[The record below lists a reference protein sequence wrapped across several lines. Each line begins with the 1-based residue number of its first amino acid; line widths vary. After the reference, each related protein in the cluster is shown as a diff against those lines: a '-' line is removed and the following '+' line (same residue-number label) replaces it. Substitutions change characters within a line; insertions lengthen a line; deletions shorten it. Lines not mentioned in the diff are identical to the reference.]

1 LVSIIGSPAA
11 STTYSIAP
19 SVGTTNNNN
28 GTFTVPVS
36 SGPYT
41 ISATSTLAGAC
52 TTASTNQVSMSAAPA
67 VPNAPTVTTPVNYC
81 VADAAVALTAT
92 ADVNH
97 NLLWYTAATG
107 GTGSTTAP
115 TPDTSV
121 AGTAFYYVSQVNN
134 TTGCESARAA
144 ITVIVSQVTLDLT
157 AGCIDADYTLT
168 ATAPAGATFEWYK
181 GTNIV
186 PEAATGNTFIVTT
199 PETYRVVATFNGCV
213 TDATEN
219 VTSVYCA
226 IPKGISP
233 NGDEFNQ
240 TFDLKNFNVKKLQI
254 FNRYGMEVYSKEQYK
269 NEWDGKSNDGQVLPD
284 GTYFYVI
291 EFESGKTKT
300 GWVYKNSEY

>member
-1 LVSIIGSPAA
+1 MG
-11 STTYSIAP
+11 
-19 SVGTTNNNN
+19 
-28 GTFTVPVS
+28 
-36 SGPYT
+36 
-41 ISATSTLAGAC
+41 
-52 TTASTNQVSMSAAPA
+52 AAPT
-67 VPNAPTVTTPVNYC
+67 VPNAPTATTPVNYC
-81 VADAAVALTAT
+81 VADAAGALTAV

-97 NLLWYTAATG
+97 NLLWYTTATG

-134 TTGCESARAA
+134 TTGCEGARAA

-157 AGCIDADYTLT
+157 AGCIDVDYTLT
-168 ATAPAGATFEWYK
+168 ATAPAGATFVWYK
-181 GTNIV
+181 GTTLLAN
-186 PEAATGNTFIVTT
+186 ETGNTLVVTT
-199 PETYRVVATFNGCV
+199 AGDYRVVATLNGCS

-219 VTSVYCA
+219 ATSVYCA

-233 NGDEFNQ
+233 NNDTLND
-240 TFDLKNFNVKKLQI
+240 TFDLTNFDVKKLQI

-269 NEWDGKSNDGQVLPD
+269 NEWDGKSNDGQILPD

>member
-1 LVSIIGSPAA
+1 M
-11 STTYSIAP
+11 T
-19 SVGTTNNNN
+19 VGTRYTVTATL
-28 GTFTVPVS
+28 GTCTSVA
-36 SGPYT
+36 
-41 ISATSTLAGAC
+41 SASFSNLAPLA
-52 TTASTNQVSMSAAPA
+52 T
-67 VPNAPTVTTPVNYC
+67 PNAPTVTTPVNYC

-97 NLLWYTAATG
+97 NLLWYTTATG

-121 AGTAFYYVSQVNN
+121 AGSTIYYVSQVNN

-233 NGDEFNQ
+233 NNDTKND
-240 TFDLKNFNVKKLQI
+240 TFDLTNFDVKKLQI